1 MLYMETP
8 SVRNV
13 DYVPNVQYG
22 LWVIEWCE
30 EKIAIEIGLDA
41 LVHAIQSTI

>member
-1 MLYMETP
+1 MLYMETR
-8 SVRNV
+8 SVMNV

-30 EKIAIEIGLDA
+30 EKFAVEIGLDA
-41 LVHAIQSTI
+41 LVHAIQSII